1 MSKSFM
7 RKLTD
12 QQRQFIYRM
21 MEEDRFT
28 LNEMMDEIRAEFPAD
43 CIPSRSA
50 LGREK
55 KNFAAEAKEFREIAA
70 ASEVLVK
77 EFGEDPDDKGGM
89 LLAQAV
95 QAVVTKRALDEL
107 TNNGDDDENPQ
118 MDIAD
123 VGALARAA
131 RAAIMTKE
139 KAMENR
145 AEVRRQAR
153 EELLKE
159 QDENLKKAAA
169 SQGMGE
175 DQIQFWRE
183 KVLGIK

>member
-1 MSKSFM
+1 MSSIK
-7 RKLTD
+7 KLPSE
-12 QQRQFIYRM
+12 QRQFIEKLLR
-21 MEEDRFT
+21 EDQLT
-28 LNEMMDEIRAEFPAD
+28 LNEMLDEIRAEFPTAT
-43 CIPSRSA
+43 IPSRSA
-50 LGREK
+50 LGRYH
-55 KNFAAEAKEFREIAA
+55 KNFENEAKEFRKIAA
-70 ASEVLVK
+70 ASEILVK

-95 QAVVTKRALDEL
+95 QAVVTQRALDEL
-107 TNNGDDDENPQ
+107 TNSGDDEENPK
-118 MDIAD
+118 MDIGA

-139 KAMENR
+139 KAMHNR
-145 AEVRRQAR
+145 EEVRRQAR
-153 EELLKE
+153 EEMLKE
-159 QDENLKKAAA
+159 QTENLEKVAA